1 MQDPIYADLHPRF
14 SWMRDYLNQA
24 APAGLLPGR
33 QHIDPVALR
42 AVLPFINL
50 VDIERDAAGHL
61 RFRFR
66 LVGTLQTT
74 AAGREI
80 SGKYLEDAVDPNF
93 FDRIRTN
100 MTAAAEERRA
110 IYDRF
115 NMPHPDRDFID
126 SERIYF
132 PLARDGVTVD
142 MLLILN
148 FYPDDEPS
156 RPDDK
161 SDATQG
167 RSTRSATTKLVPRQ
181 RL

>member
-1 MQDPIYADLHPRF
+1 MQEPVYTDLHPRF
-14 SWMRDYLNQA
+14 SWMRDYLEQA
-24 APAGLLPGR
+24 APPGLLPGR

-42 AVLPFINL
+42 AVLPFVNL
-50 VDIERDAAGHL
+50 IDIERDAAGQL

-80 SGKYLEDAVDPNF
+80 SGRYLEDAVDPKYLE
-93 FDRIRTN
+93 RIRTN
-100 MTAAAEERRA
+100 MTAAAEQRKA

-115 NMPHPDRDFID
+115 SMPHPNRDFID

-156 RPDDK
+156 HSVEKQGD
-161 SDATQG
+161 TQS
-167 RSTRSATTKLVPRQ
+167 RFSRSAVTRPTPRQ